1 VCFSKFWENEARI
14 QKMKSGHIY
23 FITITGREFY
33 VPFLKLYETEANSAL
48 RDTHGAAKSLG
59 LKCYLW

>member
-1 VCFSKFWENEARI
+1 
-14 QKMKSGHIY
+14 MKSGHIY